1 MNLNTGTG
9 NNIFRLGLLILV
21 FVISQLTISLQVLA
35 GGPTASVDDSVKIPI
50 FKSRNLTMDQ
60 PVHRVSVGNPDI
72 ADILILR
79 SKELYIVG
87 KKLGTTNMMVWDKND
102 KLVDVVNLEVTHDLN
117 SLRQRLHQYL
127 PNENIGV
134 QTSQGQLVVSGESS
148 SLAKMNTAVELA
160 RAYAQAS
167 EVDKSKS
174 EVLNMISIGGGQQ
187 VMLEVTVAEVSTEI
201 ARQLDSNMIFGLYG
215 AEGGAGVISGG
226 DLFATIANGN
236 IPFIDKGFV
245 AAFLDGD
252 MLFSFALDIAKKH
265 GLAKVLAE
273 PNITALSGQKAEFL
287 SGGEFPVPVPSREG
301 TTIEYRDFGVGVGFV
316 PTILDSGKINLNL
329 KVLVSEISNTNSVGI
344 TPIGSTSTLLVPS
357 LVKRTAETT
366 VELADGQTIAI
377 GGLLSD
383 NLRESVNKIPGLGDI
398 PVLGQLFTSQEFV
411 SGQSELMIMVTP
423 RLVRPF
429 NKSGM
434 PLPTD
439 GFVPASD
446 LEFYLLGQMTRQKER
461 SAAKSPNQLD
471 ERPTAVIQGD
481 GGTEQR
487 YGHELRSAEK
497 L

>member
-1 MNLNTGTG
+1 MKLNTSTG
-9 NNIFRLGLLILV
+9 INLFKLGLLILV
-21 FVISQLTISLQVLA
+21 MQILNPAVA
-35 GGPTASVDDSVKIPI
+35 GGPTSSADNTVKIPI
-50 FKSRNLTMDQ
+50 FKSRNLTMDE

-201 ARQLDSNMIFGLYG
+201 ARKLDSNMLLGFNGTD
-215 AEGGAGVISGG
+215 GGAGIISGG
-226 DLFATIANGN
+226 DLFATLANGE
-236 IPFIDKGFV
+236 IPFIDKGIFG
-245 AAFLDGD
+245 AFLDGD
-252 MLFSFALDIAKKH
+252 MLFSFALDIAKQH

-329 KVLVSEISNTNSVGI
+329 KVLVSEISNANSVGV
-344 TPIGSTSTLLVPS
+344 TPLGSTATLVVPS

-383 NLRESVNKIPGLGDI
+383 NLRETVNKIPGLGDI
-398 PVLGQLFTSQEFV
+398 PVLGQLFTSQEYV

-429 NKSGM
+429 NKSGV

-439 GFVPASD
+439 GFVPVSD
-446 LEFYLLGQMTRQKER
+446 IEFYLLGQMTRQEIP
-461 SAAKSPNQLD
+461 SDQGSPNQLS
-471 ERPTAVIQGD
+471 EKPTAVVQGD

-487 YGHELRSAEK
+487 YGHELRTQEK